1 MAYETLTLDV
11 NAHVATVTL
20 NRPDA
25 LNTMNRAFWQEMVDV
40 LTEIDETAA
49 VRAVV
54 LASTGKHFT
63 AGIDLND
70 LGNVVLAS
78 EGDEGRKRE
87 QLRRLVLELQES
99 FNALERC
106 RAPVLAA
113 VHGGC
118 IGGGIDMITAADMRY
133 CTENAFFCIHEIN
146 VGMTADV
153 GTLQRLP
160 HLIPS
165 GVARELAYTGRRMY
179 AEEAKAVGLVNMVY
193 PDQAAM
199 LDAVQ
204 AIAAEIAAKSPLAV
218 TGTKEMLNYTRDHTV
233 ADALNYIATWNAGML
248 MSDDLGEAIAAQQQK
263 RDAGFADLLP
273 PKRMVRRRA

>member
-11 NAHVATVTL
+11 RENVATVTL

-25 LNTMNRAFWQEMVDV
+25 LNTMNRVFWQEMVDV
-40 LTEIDETAA
+40 FTEIDETAA

-87 QLRRLVLELQES
+87 RLRRLVLELQES
-99 FNALERC
+99 FNSLERC
-106 RAPVLAA
+106 RAPVLVA

-179 AEEAKAVGLVNMVY
+179 AEEAKEVGLVNAVY

-199 LDAVQ
+199 LEAVQ
-204 AIAAEIAAKSPLAV
+204 GIAAEIASKSPLAV

-233 ADALNYIATWNAGML
+233 ADALNYIATWNAAML

>member
-1 MAYETLTLDV
+1 MAYDTLTLDV

-25 LNTMNRAFWQEMVDV
+25 LNTMNRVFWQEMVDV
-40 LTEIDETAA
+40 FTQIDETAA

-70 LGNVVLAS
+70 LGDVVLAS
-78 EGDEGRKRE
+78 EGDEGRRRE

-133 CTENAFFCIHEIN
+133 CTGNAFFCIHEIN

-179 AEEAKAVGLVNMVY
+179 AEEAKEVGLVNAVFETHES
-193 PDQAAM
+193 M
-199 LDAVQ
+199 LETVRG
-204 AIAAEIAAKSPLAV
+204 IAGQIASKSPLAV
-218 TGTKEMLNYTRDHTV
+218 TSTKHLLNYGRDHGVRETLAYQQV
-233 ADALNYIATWNAGML
+233 WMGAVSHGGDMAKYFEAKSRGEEAEYE
-248 MSDDLGEAIAAQQQK
+248 DLTPRGRGEGI
-263 RDAGFADLLP
+263 GS
-273 PKRMVRRRA
+273 

>member
-1 MAYETLTLDV
+1 MAYDTLTLDV

-25 LNTMNRAFWQEMVDV
+25 LNTMNRVFWQEMVDIF
-40 LTEIDETAA
+40 TQIDETAA

-70 LGNVVLAS
+70 LGDVVLAS
-78 EGDEGRKRE
+78 EGDEGRRRE

-133 CTENAFFCIHEIN
+133 CTGNAFFCIHEIN

-179 AEEAKAVGLVNMVY
+179 AEEAKEVGLVNAVY

-199 LDAVQ
+199 LEAVQ
-204 AIAAEIAAKSPLAV
+204 GIAAEIAAKSPLAV

-248 MSDDLGEAIAAQQQK
+248 MSDDLGEAIAAQRQK

>member
-11 NAHVATVTL
+11 SGNVATVTL

-25 LNTMNRAFWQEMVDV
+25 LNTMNRVFWQEMVDV
-40 LTEIDETAA
+40 FTEIDETAA

-106 RAPVLAA
+106 RAPVLVA

-179 AEEAKAVGLVNMVY
+179 AEEAKAVGLVNAVY

-199 LDAVQ
+199 LEAVQ
-204 AIAAEIAAKSPLAV
+204 GIAAEIASKSPLAV

-233 ADALNYIATWNAGML
+233 ADALNYIATWNAAML

>member
-1 MAYETLTLDV
+1 
-11 NAHVATVTL
+11 
-20 NRPDA
+20 
-25 LNTMNRAFWQEMVDV
+25 MVDIF
-40 LTEIDETAA
+40 TQIDETAA

-70 LGNVVLAS
+70 LGDVVLAS
-78 EGDEGRKRE
+78 EGDEGRRRE

-133 CTENAFFCIHEIN
+133 CTGNAFFCIHEIN

-179 AEEAKAVGLVNMVY
+179 AEEAKEVGLVNAVY

-199 LDAVQ
+199 LEAVQ
-204 AIAAEIAAKSPLAV
+204 GIAAEIAAKSPLAV

-248 MSDDLGEAIAAQQQK
+248 MSDDLGEAIAAQRQK

>member
-11 NAHVATVTL
+11 REHVATVTL

-25 LNTMNRAFWQEMVDV
+25 LNTMNRVFWQEMVDV
-40 LTEIDETAA
+40 FTEIDETVA

-63 AGIDLND
+63 AGIDLDD
-70 LGNVVLAS
+70 LGGVVLA
-78 EGDEGRKRE
+78 GDGDAGRRRE

-133 CTENAFFCIHEIN
+133 CTGDAFFCIHEIN
-146 VGMTADV
+146 IGMTADV

-165 GVARELAYTGRRMY
+165 GVARELAYTGRRMH
-179 AEEAKAVGLVNMVY
+179 AEEAKDVGLVNAVY

-204 AIAAEIAAKSPLAV
+204 AIAVEIAAKSPLAV

-248 MSDDLGEAIAAQQQK
+248 MSDDLGEAIAAQRQK